1 MTWSDPVLKHAIKH
15 WLADISNFSRLILH
29 RPLRSYQLA
38 PAHAI
43 LESILHGRG
52 LTFAV
57 MMSRQSGKNEMA
69 AQLEAYLLNL
79 YQLKG
84 GQIVKASP
92 TFKPQT
98 VNSMM
103 RLEEHLNNDWNRH
116 RWRRREGYVFEL
128 GNARCLFFSA
138 DLQANRPRNEAPTPA
153 GGPPAQ

>member
-57 MMSRQSGKNEMA
+57 MMSRQSGAFRSPVVA
-69 AQLEAYLLNL
+69 AVM
-79 YQLKG
+79 G
-84 GQIVKASP
+84 
-92 TFKPQT
+92 
-98 VNSMM
+98 
-103 RLEEHLNNDWNRH
+103 
-116 RWRRREGYVFEL
+116 RR
-128 GNARCLFFSA
+128 
-138 DLQANRPRNEAPTPA
+138 TIPA
-153 GGPPAQ
+153 GGCRLTAT